1 MRSSKRLILRHFRE
15 RALTVGKIVLTAGFD
30 MILNHMNSIGNPMQN
45 RSEHERLK
53 SDLVLPWLIVA
64 ILFALLAGYVVICH
78 LFGEQ
83 FKQHLPESQREVLR
97 TVFYA
102 AAIIIFPLTN
112 LIRHIMVRL
121 NQTMPGATPPKQRY
135 LTTIIV
141 SMSLVE
147 SVGVMGLGLFILGD
161 DFNTLYIFSGLAL
174 LGLFLYRPKPDEYLS
189 IVDKLSARP

>member
-1 MRSSKRLILRHFRE
+1 
-15 RALTVGKIVLTAGFD
+15 
-30 MILNHMNSIGNPMQN
+30 MQN

-64 ILFALLAGYVVICH
+64 ILFVLLATYVVICH

-97 TVFYA
+97 TVFYT

-141 SMSLVE
+141 SISLIE
-147 SVGVMGLGLFILGD
+147 SVGVMGLVLFILGD

-174 LGLFLYRPKPDEYLS
+174 LGLFLYRPKPDEYFS
-189 IVDKLSARP
+189 IVDNLSQGHE